1 MAFNAGYCDKH
12 LETIGVAISH
22 KGFAGPW
29 NLLAKNSV
37 LKNTDGTA
45 HKCEDP
51 YIWRSKRGWHL
62 LVHNQEG
69 PQKGSASRR
78 RDCHLM
84 APPCTFIRCF
94 NRNKQGVSSK

>member
-1 MAFNAGYCDKH
+1 MSQKQQQLSTSCGTSSFKDQNA
-12 LETIGVAISH
+12 LSTLPLPVSH
-22 KGFAGPW
+22 NGFAGPW
-29 NLLAKNSV
+29 NLLVKNSI

-69 PQKGSASRR
+69 PQVR
-78 RDCHLM
+78 CYIYYILM
-84 APPCTFIRCF
+84 
-94 NRNKQGVSSK
+94 